1 MRAAAPVPAEGSRAP
16 GPARATPG
24 TRAGG
29 GGTTSRESSRSGSG
43 PEPAGPDGEG
53 ARGSGRGGAG
63 DTGGARTGGGQGKL
77 GTREARRPGARG
89 PGSPANG
96 GAGLTPRRQ
105 TLSSRM
111 AIMSSG
117 PGRTGAQHP
126 PEPRRAAPRQ
136 LASSGPRLPL
146 AQPAG
151 GSAAAAISGPP
162 AAPRRVTW
170 PPPAPP
176 GAAGKPR
183 RPGFWERP

>member
-1 MRAAAPVPAEGSRAP
+1 MP
-16 GPARATPG
+16 GPARPG
-24 TRAGG
+24 Q
-29 GGTTSRESSRSGSG
+29 SGSG
-43 PEPAGPDGEG
+43 DAGRRRRDESRKLPTRFGPGPSRAWRGAGPG
-53 ARGSGRGGAG
+53 ARERGVQG
-63 DTGGARTGGGQGKL
+63 TRGGARTGRWAGEVGDKGGA

-126 PEPRRAAPRQ
+126 PEPRCAAPRQ

-176 GAAGKPR
+176 GAAG
-183 RPGFWERP
+183 